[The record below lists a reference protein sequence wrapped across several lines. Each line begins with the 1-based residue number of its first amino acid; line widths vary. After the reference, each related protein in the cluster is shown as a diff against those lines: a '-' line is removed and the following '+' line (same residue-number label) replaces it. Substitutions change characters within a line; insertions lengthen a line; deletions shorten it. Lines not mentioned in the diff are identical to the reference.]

1 MEILI
6 YIGTILAL
14 AGLAGLGYCIRRA
27 VTLRH
32 EAKNGADVTQQLQGL
47 AGINMAALGAAAIGL
62 AMIVVGMLL

>member
-14 AGLAGLGYCIRRA
+14 AGLAGLGYCIRKA
-27 VTLRH
+27 VALRH
-32 EAKNGADVTQQLQGL
+32 EAKNGVDVTQQLQGL